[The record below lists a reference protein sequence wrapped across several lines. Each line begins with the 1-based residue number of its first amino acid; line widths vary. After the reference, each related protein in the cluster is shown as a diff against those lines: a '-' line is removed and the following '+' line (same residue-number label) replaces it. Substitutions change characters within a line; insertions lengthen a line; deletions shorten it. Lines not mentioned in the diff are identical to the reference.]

1 MTGLVEQKLSMLKTP
16 VSDELERATVR
27 DAANRVVSTE
37 RVQTR
42 ARHSAISQFLCSAV
56 SESDPSIRLL

>member
-42 ARHSAISQFLCSAV
+42 ARHSAISQFLCSA
-56 SESDPSIRLL
+56 IF